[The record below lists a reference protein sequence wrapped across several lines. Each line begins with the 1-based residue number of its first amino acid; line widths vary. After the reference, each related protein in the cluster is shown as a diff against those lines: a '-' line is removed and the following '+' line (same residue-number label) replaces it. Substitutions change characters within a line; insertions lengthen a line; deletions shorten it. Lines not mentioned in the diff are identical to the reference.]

1 MFAPSVGA
9 ATAAVDEKQRIGLQ
23 FGGAIGIIANV
34 MVKRDIER
42 KPNNTKVSI
51 VALPGTPLSSI
62 AVPLDVFSSAATMC
76 KRIFDTADESPFEVR
91 VVSADG
97 APVEIMGGITVGG
110 THDLEALD
118 RSDLIVVTALI
129 DNSKSRAVL
138 PTVVDRLRAAHE
150 NGSRI
155 AGLCTGAFVLAAT
168 GLLDGKAATT
178 HWGACRR
185 FNTLFPKIR
194 LLPHRLVV
202 DEAPIY
208 TSGGSHGAS
217 DLCFYLVE
225 HLVGKEIALQW
236 SRVLVKDF
244 RTAVQSPYAVYVGNR
259 RHADAA
265 VISVQDFLEE
275 HYDKPLSVS
284 DLAKR
289 AGLGKRTF
297 ERRFKAATDDS
308 PLVYLQR
315 LRVEAAKR
323 MLEMDNL
330 SVAEMTYRVGYEDPS
345 AFSRLFQ
352 KVVGIPPA
360 AYRRKFAPGVAP
372 VPET

>member
-1 MFAPSVGA
+1 MVRA
-9 ATAAVDEKQRIGLQ
+9 AIAASDEKQSIGLR
-23 FGGAIGIIANV
+23 FGEAIGIIDNI
-34 MVKRDIER
+34 MVKCDIKR
-42 KPNNTKVSI
+42 MQNSTKVSI

-76 KRIFDTADESPFEVR
+76 RRIFDTADESPFEVR

-97 APVEIMGGITVGG
+97 APVEIMGGISVGG

-129 DNSKSRAVL
+129 DNPKSRAVL
-138 PTVVDRLRAAHE
+138 PTVADRLRAAHE

-168 GLLDGKAATT
+168 GLLDGKTATT

-185 FNTLFPKIR
+185 FNSLFPKTR

-202 DEAPIY
+202 DEAPLY

-225 HLVGKEIALQW
+225 QMAGREIALKW

-259 RHADAA
+259 KHRDAA
-265 VISVQDFLEE
+265 VIAVQDYLEE
-275 HYDKPLSVS
+275 HYDEPLSIAA
-284 DLAKR
+284 LARR

-297 ERRFKAATDDS
+297 ERRFKAATADS

-330 SVAEMTYRVGYEDPS
+330 SVAEMTYRVGYEDPA

-352 KVVGIPPA
+352 KVVGLPPA
-360 AYRRKFAPGVAP
+360 AYRRKFAFDAVDDASL
-372 VPET
+372 